1 MNTFIIVNII
11 FGLLGLFIAY
21 KIKTNKALKKQGK
34 QMVCLVGHKCDDVV
48 FSDYSTFLGLN
59 LEIMGFVYYAAIAL
73 FYIIYLLIP
82 SAITELILFASLGIT
97 FGGFLFSIYLTYI
110 QVFKLKSLCSWCL
123 SSALASTIIFFSSYS
138 LILSSRPDLIVYIS
152 EIQNFI
158 MIFEFISLILGI
170 GIFTVLE
177 ITTFKFLKDFQ
188 ITLHEKAVLKNI
200 SQFGWFV
207 LFLFILNN
215 VGLYL
220 PARFLNEISQNPVTL
235 LEVVFIIL
243 IVINAIINQTQV
255 LPEIHTKS
263 LKPSTMPVARISKL
277 RKIATAQSVISLFLW
292 YGLFY
297 INFMM

>member
-82 SAITELILFASLGIT
+82 SAIT
-97 FGGFLFSIYLTYI
+97 
-110 QVFKLKSLCSWCL
+110 
-123 SSALASTIIFFSSYS
+123 
-138 LILSSRPDLIVYIS
+138 
-152 EIQNFI
+152 
-158 MIFEFISLILGI
+158 
-170 GIFTVLE
+170 
-177 ITTFKFLKDFQ
+177 
-188 ITLHEKAVLKNI
+188 EKAVLKNI